1 MNKIDYSKKIP
12 AKIIDADIESFH
24 GLNFITNYIP
34 VRSEATP
41 EELKAAY
48 DNMFSLQKQEVELTA
63 QIKATSDAAR
73 QAEVEFH
80 EAVLAMKET
89 VRGQFGPNSDEAAA
103 IGYKKKSEYKR
114 RRRPVKASA

>member
-12 AKIIDADIESFH
+12 AKVIDADIDSLH
-24 GLNFITNYIP
+24 GLSFITNYIP

-41 EELKAAY
+41 EELQAAY
-48 DNMFSLQKQEVELTA
+48 DTMFSLQKQEVELTA
-63 QIKATSDAAR
+63 QIKAISDAAR

>member
-12 AKIIDADIESFH
+12 AKVIDADIESFH
-24 GLNFITNYIP
+24 GLSFITNYIP

-48 DNMFSLQKQEVELTA
+48 DTMFSLQKQEVELTA

-80 EAVLAMKET
+80 DARFGHERNRART
-89 VRGQFGPNSDEAAA
+89 VRPQQ
-103 IGYKKKSEYKR
+103 R
-114 RRRPVKASA
+114 RSRRHRLQEKV

>member
-12 AKIIDADIESFH
+12 AKVIDADIESFH
-24 GLNFITNYIP
+24 GLSFITNYIP

-48 DNMFSLQKQEVELTA
+48 DAMFSLQKQEVELAA

-114 RRRPVKASA
+114 RRRPVQASA